1 MAGKAYVKQSGVW
14 VRIPKLYIKSG
25 GFWTSLQ
32 KAYIKISGAWV
43 KVFDSTS
50 QAPQLDTTVADF
62 RPQIRYL
69 NFRIN
74 SPNAGVTPVNAGEP
88 IIMGPGSQW
97 GAGDPTSTNTGIE
110 GGRIKYL
117 YCFDGY
123 WINDAGASEIRSIQA
138 NTTTDTNT
146 WTTVGEGEESVVNGG
161 KDLLANTYN
170 KIRWWDNY
178 YIWYY
183 IRKTITGV
191 GSTLELDGPLK
202 VIRQA
207 PTINTFTMAD
217 AANLSQGTPK
227 SVTFNLADQ
236 WYKSVDKTISFIEW
250 FETTG
255 ATDALTVSN
264 RVSGPTLLSSLTTT
278 PNGGVAD
285 STSLTGTTFYTPTT
299 IGKYLAAQITYK
311 NSNSTYFG
319 LTPTSIVRSTATVSG
334 PRPVGT
340 AGTVTYTRDPASY
353 TYTVSNSGTW
363 TNTPT
368 SYRYQ
373 WYLESQTTGSSYTY
387 SPITGATSS
396 TYNASVYA
404 PSGTT
409 SYKIVPVVWA
419 TNSNGES
426 TFGFGLIN
434 SSDQNIT
441 STAGGIAGTPVT
453 VFYREPSITTFT
465 VTGGV
470 NNFTYV
476 SNYSVYDP
484 ANTAV
489 ISWTGTGTGSLNVT
503 SSAATQT
510 STFLAAGT
518 YNFTLT
524 VTNAGSYGNSYN
536 KVATQSSKTITAPA
550 VYSFTFGTGN
560 PLYVGTNGHIHFDA
574 GQTGSTP
581 STGKSLA
588 IYLADLYQ
596 GQPTADTIGL
606 KYWSDA
612 SNYVIQFKGYRYVSP
627 QTYTAADALDYQVKF
642 NTANAYADVS
652 IIRKGGSVLQ
662 PTYAPGM
669 YIDSQKWISG
679 VNGLPTYTV
688 PTDLTDEGDT
698 ANAYT
703 YRLNFNGTQGSLNI
717 IPWSDRASGKQYRI
731 PDSLMIS
738 AQAIN
743 STNNTALTTSG
754 SLDDG
759 WTKLTP
765 LANQYN
771 LSTITAGTA
780 TATSSSLSIPF
791 TTGGADYST
800 YSYVLRSGSHSGT
813 VVASANG
820 QTANPIIISSGLS
833 ASTTYYL
840 TLTPTN
846 SMAQNGNANL
856 TTHVTSAR
864 NKAAGTKKIIPLG
877 ITVTSGSTIAYV
889 STNGYIGLNSDPSSS
904 VSIPITGRY
913 LNLLAGDLRQTALYT
928 TATST
933 TYSIRYKGAWYN
945 DPSQTVDYEIK
956 FTFGSTAAEAYIIT
970 NNLTTSPSDSVLFVD
985 NVSSNTWSTLNNSTM
1000 TATAVTRTGELQD
1013 NADDARTQISLTA
1026 TSLNL
1031 TTTPA
1036 YGSAT
1041 SAPTGWSASITTAAS
1056 PSGGTYSLVSTT
1068 AGTASVNSSN
1078 GAVTVSGLTAGQSST
1093 VTTRYSLS
1101 GYNSVDITKAG
1112 SASAAV
1118 AEPTNSSPPT
1128 LSVSP
1133 SLNVG
1138 GTFTFTA
1145 GTWTGSPTSYALYLY
1160 RGTASVATSETVA
1173 SGPLNAQSG
1182 TYIIPLSDFNDANN
1196 RKYYRAFASA
1206 TNAGGTS
1213 SSGALT
1219 PGQELGPITNTVTLK
1234 PPNVP
1239 TGLTTPSGGTSP
1251 NLIFNS
1257 SSWTAPVVDATH
1269 NAATHYQVYFE
1280 ASTSATGTYVAAA
1293 NTFTYTNNQFGST
1306 VATNANTPLTAKAV
1320 YNTSVSTGRVT
1331 ASTGSYTWVK
1341 MWVRAVNADGPSDW
1355 VSKTG

>member
-1 MAGKAYVKQSGVW
+1 MAGKAYIKQSGAW
-14 VRIPKLYIKSG
+14 VKTPKMYIKVG

-50 QAPQLDTTVADF
+50 SAPQLDTSLSGY

-69 NFRIN
+69 NFRTG
-74 SPNAGVTPVNAGEP
+74 SPNAGVTPVDAGEP

-97 GAGDPTSTNTGIE
+97 GAGKPGTTNTGIE
-110 GGRIKYL
+110 GGTIKYL

-123 WINDAGASEIRSIQA
+123 WINDAGATELRSIQA

-146 WTTVGEGEESVVNGG
+146 WTGVGDGEESVVGG
-161 KDLLANTYN
+161 GIDLLANTYN
-170 KIRWWDNY
+170 KIISWDNY
-178 YIWYY
+178 YIWYS

-207 PTINTFTMAD
+207 PTINTFTMTN
-217 AANLSQGTPK
+217 AAAPSQNIAQ
-227 SVTFNLADQ
+227 VVNFNLADQ

-255 ATDALTVSN
+255 ANDALTVSN
-264 RVSGPTLLSSLTTT
+264 RVSGPTLLSSLTTI
-278 PNGGVAD
+278 PNSGIAD
-285 STSLTGTTFYTPTT
+285 STSLTGTISYTPTT

-311 NSNSTYFG
+311 NSNSTYYG
-319 LTPTSIVRSTATVSG
+319 LNPTSIVRSTAMVSG

-353 TYTVSNSGTW
+353 TYTISNNGTW

-373 WYLESQTTGSSYTY
+373 WYLKEQAGGPSGYTWTAI
-387 SPITGATSS
+387 PGAINN
-396 TYNASVYA
+396 TYDASVYK

-409 SYKIVPVVWA
+409 SYEIAPVVWA

-426 TFGFGLIN
+426 TSGYALTN
-434 SSDQNIT
+434 SSMVGIT
-441 STAGGIAGTPVT
+441 STAGGIAGALTIVY
-453 VFYREPSITTFT
+453 YREPAINTFT
-465 VTGGV
+465 VTGGQ
-470 NNFTYV
+470 NKFTYV
-476 SNYSVYDP
+476 SDYLVYDP
-484 ANTAV
+484 TYTAV
-489 ISWTGTGTGSLNVT
+489 ISWTGTGTGSLSVT
-503 SSAATQT
+503 SSSATQT
-510 STFLAAGT
+510 SEFLAAGT

-524 VTNAGSYGNSYN
+524 VTNTGSFGNSYN
-536 KVATQSSKTITAPA
+536 KILTQSNKTITAPTA
-550 VYSFTFGTGN
+550 YSFTFGTGN

-574 GQTGSTP
+574 GYTGSAP
-581 STGKSLA
+581 STGKALA
-588 IYLADLYQ
+588 IYLSDLYQ
-596 GQPTADTIGL
+596 GQETADTIGL

-612 SNYVIQFKGYRYVSP
+612 SNYVIQFKGYRYLNP
-627 QTYTAADALDYQVKF
+627 RTYTADNALDYQVKF

-652 IIRKGGSVLQ
+652 IIRKGTNVPQ
-662 PTYAPGM
+662 PTYIPGM
-669 YIDSQKWISG
+669 YLDSQKWISG

-703 YRLNFNGTQGSLNI
+703 YRLNFDGTQGSI
-717 IPWSDRASGKQYRI
+717 SVIPWATRQATPTDKRYRI

-765 LANQYN
+765 LANQYMP
-771 LSTITAGTA
+771 SIITAGTA
-780 TATSSSLSIPF
+780 TAASTSLSIPF
-791 TTGGADYST
+791 TTSGADYST

-813 VVASANG
+813 VAASATA
-820 QTANPIIISSGLS
+820 QTANPIIIPSGLS

-840 TLTPTN
+840 TLTPVN
-846 SMAQNGNANL
+846 SMGQSGTPNL
-856 TTHVTSAR
+856 TTHVTLAR
-864 NKAAGTKKIIPLG
+864 PKAAGTKKIIPLG
-877 ITVTSGSTIAYV
+877 ITVTSASTIAYV
-889 STNGYIGLNSDPSSS
+889 STNGHIGLNSDPGTS
-904 VSIPITGRY
+904 VSVPTTGRY
-913 LNLLAGDLRQTALYT
+913 LSILQADLRQTALYT
-928 TATST
+928 TATAT
-933 TYSIRYKGAWYN
+933 TYSIRYQGAIYN
-945 DPSQTVDYEIK
+945 DPAQTVDYEIR
-956 FTFGSTAAEAYIIT
+956 FTFGSTAADAYIIT
-970 NNLTTSPSDSVLFVD
+970 NNLTNGTSDSVLFVD
-985 NVSSNTWSTLNNSTM
+985 NFSINTWSTLNDSTM
-1000 TATAVTRTGELQD
+1000 TATAVTRNILQD
-1013 NADDARTQISLTA
+1013 GVDDARTAITLTA
-1026 TSLNL
+1026 VPNL
-1031 TTTPA
+1031 TTNPA
-1036 YGSAT
+1036 YGAAT
-1041 SAPTGWSASITTAAS
+1041 SAATGWSASITTAAS
-1056 PSGGTYSLVSTT
+1056 PSGGVYSVVSATT
-1068 AGTASVNSSN
+1068 GSASVNSST
-1078 GAVTVSGLTAGQSST
+1078 GALTVSGLTASQSST
-1093 VTTRYSLS
+1093 VTVRYSLS
-1101 GYNSVDITKAG
+1101 GYNSVDITKTG

-1118 AEPTNSSPPT
+1118 SIPTNSILPT

-1138 GTFTFTA
+1138 GTFTFTP

-1160 RGTASVATSETVA
+1160 RGTSGVATIETLVA
-1173 SGPLNAQSG
+1173 GPLNTQSG
-1182 TYIIPLSDFNDANN
+1182 TYVIPLSDFNDVNN
-1196 RKYYRAFASA
+1196 RKYYRTFASA

-1213 SSGALT
+1213 SVIAGS
-1219 PGQELGPITNTVTLK
+1219 ELGPITNPLALK
-1234 PPNVP
+1234 PPNIP
-1239 TGLTTPSGGTSP
+1239 TNLTTPSSGTSP

-1257 SSWTAPVVDATH
+1257 SSWTAPTVDATH
-1269 NAATHYQVYFE
+1269 DAATYYEVYFE
-1280 ASTSATGTYVAAA
+1280 ASTSQAGTYAAAA

-1320 YNTSVSTGRVT
+1320 YNTSVSTGKVT

-1341 MWVRAVNADGPSDW
+1341 MWVRAANADGFSAW
-1355 VSKTG
+1355 VSQTG